1 MSVSYTWPSLPTY
14 FTYLASVR
22 VRIWDPFL
30 LYFRLRTESLL
41 GHPGL
46 SRAETW
52 TVWLLTSSSA
62 APILSPAQVV
72 VAALLSHCPLGLN
85 LPLIPSTPHPTSFPK
100 SWSTYPLSVKIFE
113 SLVKGHPLQEPLL
126 TVHQMCSPL
135 TQLIEHRVS
144 PSLMEPGSALGFS
157 SPLEIMSRLLEGPK
171 DANLA
176 FRNGG
181 NEEKEVTY

>member
-1 MSVSYTWPSLPTY
+1 M
-14 FTYLASVR
+14 
-22 VRIWDPFL
+22 
-30 LYFRLRTESLL
+30 
-41 GHPGL
+41 
-46 SRAETW
+46 
-52 TVWLLTSSSA
+52 
-62 APILSPAQVV
+62 
-72 VAALLSHCPLGLN
+72 
-85 LPLIPSTPHPTSFPK
+85 
-100 SWSTYPLSVKIFE
+100 KIFE

-135 TQLIEHRVS
+135 TQLTEHRVS

-181 NEEKEVTY
+181 NEEKLLISTLNSRPKF